1 MNKKSSFN
9 FDSFIAF
16 SKSNCLYILS
26 FCILIILIILL
37 FHSKKNKNDVLYDNL
52 NYSIE
57 NFIDSSDQNFGIN
70 FQTGLSSISPTG
82 TIIFKTPFSKIPMIF
97 TQMVNNTNGTS
108 NIYSVQVFNIT
119 LNSFDYAKNMVSN
132 FTSENISMPKLDKST
147 IEPFNWIAIG

>member
-1 MNKKSSFN
+1 
-9 FDSFIAF
+9 
-16 SKSNCLYILS
+16 
-26 FCILIILIILL
+26 
-37 FHSKKNKNDVLYDNL
+37 
-52 NYSIE
+52 
-57 NFIDSSDQNFGIN
+57 
-70 FQTGLSSISPTG
+70 
-82 TIIFKTPFSKIPMIF
+82 MIF